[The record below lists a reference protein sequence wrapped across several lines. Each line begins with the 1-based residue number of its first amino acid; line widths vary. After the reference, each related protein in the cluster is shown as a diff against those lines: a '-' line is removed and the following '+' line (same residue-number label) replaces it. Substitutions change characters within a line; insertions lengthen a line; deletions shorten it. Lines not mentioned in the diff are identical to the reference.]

1 MKRIS
6 KSSKKKTNNKIN
18 NKTNKRK
25 RSFYYHTGG
34 REIPPKWKQS
44 GYKTEADYLE
54 HLEQQRQQREREVAM
69 ARTRER
75 EIQKVLNN
83 PIIQSIIIVI
93 MNPDQAA
100 VFEAYIRE
108 NIRITNNR
116 ESFNQMI
123 EGFINEAFQIMDNEQ
138 GLLLNRIMDAIQEER
153 MRIVQVGSNQPF
165 RPLDIVSIIE
175 RVVRENNDQV
185 DRNGGNGKKQYY
197 KRFTRKNKSNRR
209 K

>member
-1 MKRIS
+1 M
-6 KSSKKKTNNKIN
+6 
-18 NKTNKRK
+18 
-25 RSFYYHTGG
+25 
-34 REIPPKWKQS
+34 
-44 GYKTEADYLE
+44 A
-54 HLEQQRQQREREVAM
+54 AM
-69 ARTRER
+69 ARIRER

-185 DRNGGNGKKQYY
+185 ARNGGNGKKQYY
-197 KRFTRKNKSNRR
+197 KRFTRKNKSYRR